1 MTESK
6 SREGTPDKEASSEV
20 KSDYNS
26 SFDDLK
32 EEANVLNQE
41 QVRKRAK
48 EE

>member
-26 SFDDLK
+26 SFEDLK
-32 EEANVLNQE
+32 EETDVLNKE
-41 QVRKRAK
+41 QARKRAK